1 MVESKRILAVVPAR
15 GGSKG
20 VPLKNIR
27 PVAGIPLIAHT
38 ARTISECPFI
48 DRAVVSTDG
57 EAIARIAEES
67 GLAAPF
73 RRPES
78 LSGDRIADW
87 DVLVHALVE
96 MERIDACVYDVV
108 MMLQPTSPLRKPS
121 QLIKVLETLIL
132 ERYDS
137 VWTVSETDVKFHP
150 LKQLVITDGRLDYF
164 DPRGRDIIARQ
175 QLGKAYHRNG
185 LAYAMTRACLLNE
198 KKIMGAKA
206 GAVIIS
212 DPVVN
217 IDTLEDFRTL
227 ENILSSQAR

>member
-27 PVAGIPLIAHT
+27 PVGGIPLIAHT

-198 KKIMGAKA
+198 RKSWALRPG
-206 GAVIIS
+206 
-212 DPVVN
+212 P
-217 IDTLEDFRTL
+217 
-227 ENILSSQAR
+227 